1 MVVFDKECETKA
13 AKKSK
18 RRIELSHNNNRLP
31 TEFCLAT
38 SHTYF
43 LRRYGF
49 TFAYIDPMDA
59 DQVNYIFF
67 LIGNVS
73 YGARFSLQILW
84 MAPEI

>member
-18 RRIELSHNNNRLP
+18 TRMELNHNNNLLP
-31 TEFCLAT
+31 LQICLAT

-59 DQVNYIFF
+59 DQVNCIFF
-67 LIGNVS
+67 FIRNVS
-73 YGARFSLQILW
+73 YGARFPLQILW

>member
-18 RRIELSHNNNRLP
+18 PRIELNHNNNLLHM
-31 TEFCLAT
+31 EFCLAT
-38 SHTYF
+38 SYTYF

-59 DQVNYIFF
+59 DQVNCIFF
-67 LIGNVS
+67 DPQCNLRTEI
-73 YGARFSLQILW
+73 FSSNFLVGT
-84 MAPEI
+84 